1 MMVRSVGS
9 RARSRSEPPDG
20 AGVGLNALPTY
31 RGPVPL
37 TSFIGR
43 RTERDVLAGLLE
55 GHRLVTATGPGGV
68 GKTRLS
74 LAVAEAVA
82 PSFADGVGFVD
93 LVPVADDTMVV
104 ASVADGIGV
113 PERAGVTR
121 TDGLLS
127 ALRDRH
133 YLLVL
138 DNCEHVLQGARSC
151 IGAIVASCPRVT
163 VLATSR
169 TRLLLAGETVF
180 AVPGLSLEGPGGGD
194 AVALFATRVSA
205 AGAGTLSDD
214 DLEVGRAICADLD
227 GMALAI
233 ELAAARVASFGVD
246 GLRRVLATSHELLTV
261 SHALDERH
269 SSLRAT
275 IDWSYD
281 LLDSEQQRL
290 LRIAAV
296 FAAPFDIE
304 SAASITGH
312 AGPDLVSRLGQL
324 VDWNLIG
331 LQPGRPTR
339 YRVLESIRQY
349 AADRSAHV
357 QELDELRSRHLAW
370 AQHRVTELLAR
381 APGETAW
388 CDEVDAVID
397 DACAAATWASADDS
411 RLAAAAALDASI
423 AATLFQRGR
432 VAEAQQ
438 RYELAASLTTDTCQR
453 HEYLLLAAGS
463 ALSRYAG
470 DEAVSLLERAA
481 TEAIQAGEQATA
493 AGDLARVVIWRHRH
507 RTTMSNP
514 ISAEATEALLSE
526 ARRLGAETPS
536 VEAAIAVAVAVQED
550 VARSGAAGEKA
561 IALATVTGDPLLL
574 DAALDQLTAA
584 QVERGDLRAAADT
597 VAARLATITRLPID
611 ARTGMSHVAVRLLA
625 AHVDLGLGRL
635 SAARRH
641 ADALAGLPFLREEL
655 HVGLARR
662 LEVDAMAGDFDEVL
676 RLAESF
682 QTGWIRAGRP
692 QVNNFGSAAYAVA
705 MVHGMR
711 GDEAERERVDRDRA
725 SRLPRPRR
733 GRRRHLRVAGGLR
746 QPPLAPPGP
755 TGRGTEGA
763 VHGTRRDPGQDAL
776 VPAADA
782 ALVRRVLG
790 GSFSP
795 RRRPRPR

>member
-1 MMVRSVGS
+1 MMVRSVS
-9 RARSRSEPPDG
+9 SSARSRSEPPDG
-20 AGVGLNALPTY
+20 AGDGLNALSTN

-37 TSFIGR
+37 TSFVGR
-43 RTERDVLAGLLE
+43 RAERDALARLLE

-74 LAVAEAVA
+74 LAASEAVA
-82 PSFADGVGFVD
+82 PSFADGVAFVD

-104 ASVADGIGV
+104 AAVADGIGV

-127 ALRDRH
+127 ALRDGH

-138 DNCEHVLQGARSC
+138 DNCEHVLQGAGSC
-151 IGAIVASCPRVT
+151 IWSIVTSCPGVT
-163 VLATSR
+163 ILATSR

-180 AVPGLSLEGPGGGD
+180 AVPGLSLDGPGGGD

-214 DLEVGRAICADLD
+214 DLEVGRAISADLD

-233 ELAAARVASFGVD
+233 ELAAARVASFGMD
-246 GLRRVLATSHELLTV
+246 GLRRVLATSQELLTV
-261 SHALDERH
+261 GHAVDERH
-269 SSLRAT
+269 GSLRAT

-304 SAASITGH
+304 SATSVTGQ
-312 AGPDLVSRLGQL
+312 AAPDLVNRLGQL

-339 YRVLESIRQY
+339 YRVLETIRQY

-370 AQHRVTELLAR
+370 AEQRLTELLAR
-381 APGETAW
+381 APGDAAW

-397 DACAAATWASADDS
+397 DARAAATWASAS
-411 RLAAAAALDASI
+411 ETRRATAALLDDSI

-438 RYELAASLTTDTCQR
+438 RYELAASLATDACER
-453 HEYLLLAAGS
+453 HEYLLRAAGS

-493 AGDLARVVIWRHRH
+493 AGDLARLVIWRHRH

-514 ISAEATEALLSE
+514 ISAEATEALLAE
-526 ARRLGAETPS
+526 ARRLGTGSPS
-536 VEAAIAVAVAVQED
+536 VEAAIAVAVAIKED
-550 VARSGAAGEKA
+550 AARSHATSERAIELAAA
-561 IALATVTGDPLLL
+561 DGDPLLL

-597 VAARLATITRLPID
+597 LAARLATITRLPVD
-611 ARTGMSHVAVRLLA
+611 ARTGMSHVAVHLLA
-625 AHVDLGLGRL
+625 AHVGLGLGRL
-635 SAARRH
+635 GAARGH

-682 QTGWIRAGRP
+682 RTGWIRAGRP

-711 GDEAERERVDRDRA
+711 GRRRTRGVDRDHA

-746 QPPLAPPGP
+746 RPPLAPPGS
-755 TGRGTEGA
+755 TGHGTEGA
-763 VHGTRRDPGQDAL
+763 VHGTRRDPRQDSL
-776 VPAADA
+776 VPAVDA
-782 ALVRRVLG
+782 ALVRRDLG

-795 RRRPRPR
+795 RRRRRRR